1 MREKV
6 RIAIIAVAILALAG
20 GAITAQSILNG
31 DHDPVSEHAVSSPE
45 VFNGTGNL
53 TGRIDSHSVEVEIHG
68 EPRVFG
74 LSNELREAEIA
85 PGPINFKYKVDENGR
100 SIITEVEWMKAGESA
115 VLTAD
120 GIFNGQADS
129 HTVEIRVGQADRAFT
144 FDREIAVDHLSPGDK
159 VNFDYRED
167 PNGRLVIVRLV
178 KTGSGVVSDPPV
190 IENKYSGKGIFNGR
204 IDSHSVEIE
213 VGGEARVY
221 GLSQGLRD
229 VEFAPGPINFKY
241 YVDKDGRSIIT
252 EAEFTKDEGGP
263 VQTAEGVFSGLADN
277 HTVEIEIGG
286 EARAFGLD
294 VGISFAGITEGEQV
308 FIAYREMG
316 GRPVIIKVERLD

>member
-1 MREKV
+1 MQKKV
-6 RIAIIAVAILALAG
+6 WIVIITAAILALAC
-20 GAITAQSILNG
+20 GAIAAQNTLNG
-31 DHDPVSEHAVSSPE
+31 DRELLAERAAAAPE

-53 TGRIDSHSVEVEIHG
+53 TGRIDSHSVEIKVDG
-68 EPRVFG
+68 DPREFG
-74 LSNELREAEIA
+74 LSDGLREAEFV
-85 PGPINFKYKVDENGR
+85 PGPISFKYKVDENGR
-100 SIITEVEWMKAGESA
+100 SVITEVEWTKSEESA
-115 VLTAD
+115 VKTAD

-129 HTVEIRVGQADRAFT
+129 HTIEIRVGRADRSFT
-144 FDREIAVDHLSPGDK
+144 FAGGVAVDSLHPGDK

-178 KTGSGVVSDPPV
+178 KTGSGEVSDPV
-190 IENKYSGKGIFNGR
+190 VENKYSGKGIFTGR

-213 VGGEARVY
+213 VGGEPRVY

-229 VEFAPGPINFKY
+229 VEFAPGPISFKY
-241 YVDKDGRSIIT
+241 YVDKYGRSIIT

-263 VQTAEGVFSGLADN
+263 VQTAEGVFNGQADS

-286 EARAFGLD
+286 EARAFGLA
-294 VGISFAGITEGEQV
+294 VGISFTGITEGEQV
-308 FIAYREMG
+308 FIAYREMA